1 MDQQS
6 EALQLL
12 REIRADIRAQVQLT
26 ERMHE
31 RAETFRDEALQSQKK
46 AMTQQ
51 KRAIKAIAL
60 FSIFL
65 GAIFGAILSLMI
77 FGRK

>member
-12 REIRADIRAQVQLT
+12 REIRADIRAQTQLT

-31 RAETFRDEALQSQKK
+31 RGEAFREQVMRL
-46 AMTQQ
+46 Q
-51 KRAIKAIAL
+51 KRGTARAFWAAAGLGLLFGLAIAACL
-60 FSIFL
+60 WFL
-65 GAIFGAILSLMI
+65 V
-77 FGRK
+77 KDQK

>member
-12 REIRADIRAQVQLT
+12 REIHADIRAQIQLT

-31 RAETFRDEALQSQKK
+31 RAETFREQ
-46 AMTQQ
+46 AMRLQ
-51 KRAIKAIAL
+51 KRGTARAFWAMAVIGLLFGLAIAASL
-60 FSIFL
+60 WF
-65 GAIFGAILSLMI
+65 GIFGN
-77 FGRK
+77 K